1 MPLIKMEREL
11 ALEFVRVTESAAIA
25 AAPFMG
31 RGDKEGVDKAAV
43 EAMRKAFDHVDIDG
57 TVVIGEGEIDNAPML
72 YIGEKVGS
80 GKEPKVDIAVDPVEG
95 TTIVSKGLPNGIAV
109 LAAASGGAFLHAP
122 DMYMDKLAVGPG
134 AKGVIHIDRP
144 IEENIIKV
152 AEALGKRVQDM
163 TVAILDKPRHEERIE
178 RIRKLGCRINIFPDG
193 DVAMAIATATD
204 DSEVDLLTGI
214 GGAPEGVIAAAALKC
229 LGGDFQGKL
238 MPRSEEETH
247 RAKGMGI
254 DNIHKAFSL
263 DELVKGD
270 DIFFAAT
277 GITGGN
283 LLQPV
288 RIKNNIAQTHSL
300 VMRGKTGTI
309 RYITAIHRL
318 DRKNLK

>member
-1 MPLIKMEREL
+1 MALVKMEREL
-11 ALEFVRVTESAAIA
+11 ALEFVRVTEAAAIA

-43 EAMRKAFDHVDIDG
+43 EAMRKAFDNVDIDG

-80 GKEPKVDIAVDPVEG
+80 GKDPKVDIAVDPIEG

-109 LAAASGGAFLHAP
+109 LAAASGGSFLHAP
-122 DMYMDKLAVGPG
+122 DMYMDKLAVGPA
-134 AKGVIHIDRP
+134 AKGVININNP

-163 TVAILDKPRHEERIE
+163 TVAILDKPRHKERIE
-178 RIRKLGCRINIFPDG
+178 SIRRLGCRINIFPDG
-193 DVAMAIATATD
+193 DVAMAIATATE

-229 LGGDFQGKL
+229 LGGDFQGQLK
-238 MPRSEEETH
+238 PRNEDEIL
-247 RAKGMGI
+247 RAKEMRI
-254 DNIHKAFSL
+254 DNIHKALSL
-263 DELVKGD
+263 DEMVKGD
-270 DIFFAAT
+270 DVFFAAT

-288 RIKNNIAQTHSL
+288 KIKNHVAQTHSL
-300 VMRGKTGTI
+300 VMRGKTGTV
-309 RYITAIHRL
+309 RYVTAIHRL
-318 DRKNLK
+318 DRKNL